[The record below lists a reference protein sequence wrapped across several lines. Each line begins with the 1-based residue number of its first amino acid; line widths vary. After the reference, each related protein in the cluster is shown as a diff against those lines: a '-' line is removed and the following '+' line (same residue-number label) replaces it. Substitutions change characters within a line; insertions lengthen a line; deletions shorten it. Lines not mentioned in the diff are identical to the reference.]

1 MMQTDRTTDVTDGKD
16 KEGFVLLNTKFN
28 AIRGIRGIRGK
39 STVWSFGSTTL
50 KP

>member
-1 MMQTDRTTDVTDGKD
+1 MMHTDRTTDVTDGKD

-28 AIRGIRGIRGK
+28 AIRGIRGK

>member
-16 KEGFVLLNTKFN
+16 KEGFVLLEL
-28 AIRGIRGIRGK
+28 K
-39 STVWSFGSTTL
+39 SVVSVLSVVNQLFGDGSTTL